1 MGDDFARLRTLLDD
15 SDPDVRGM
23 VAVALAN
30 ISGPQ
35 ATDMLLELAGD
46 ADSRVVCA
54 AVQSLGARGEKRS
67 VPVLIRLMQ
76 RDETDVKCS
85 ALAALA
91 QVADPQAF
99 PAVVTAMFDVD
110 DQVRRNA
117 TAAIGRLGDKRAL
130 EPLYE
135 MLHDGYRWVRANAAL
150 SLKALADP
158 GSAAP
163 LAMQLD
169 EEDDDLVRGNLLM
182 ALMSC
187 DGGRYPLLVTFLNDP
202 DEGEK
207 TRVAAAL
214 AMPDAASAL
223 PEVSSE
229 AMLTA
234 LARQVNAAGA
244 PDEVR
249 AACAWALGR
258 MPHRGSSID
267 ALCDALDDPYEW
279 TVLYALESLA
289 LLKDVRAEGRIR
301 AFRSMHED
309 DGKLVE
315 HVDAALKELEAVE
328 ARD

>member
-30 ISGPQ
+30 IAGPQ

-46 ADSRVVCA
+46 ADPRVACA
-54 AVQSLGARGEKRS
+54 AVQSLGTRGEERS

-76 RDETDVKCS
+76 RDETDIKCS
-85 ALAALA
+85 VLAALA

-158 GSAAP
+158 GSAVP
-163 LAMQLD
+163 LAVQLD
-169 EEDDDLVRGNLLM
+169 KEEDDLVRGNLLM

-187 DGGRYPLLVTFLNDP
+187 DGGRYPLLVTFLDDP

-214 AMPDAASAL
+214 AMPVAASTL
-223 PEVSSE
+223 PEAASE
-229 AMLTA
+229 VMLTT
-234 LARQVNAAGA
+234 LARQVSAAGA

-315 HVDAALKELEAVE
+315 HTDAAPKDPGAVE
-328 ARD
+328 SRA